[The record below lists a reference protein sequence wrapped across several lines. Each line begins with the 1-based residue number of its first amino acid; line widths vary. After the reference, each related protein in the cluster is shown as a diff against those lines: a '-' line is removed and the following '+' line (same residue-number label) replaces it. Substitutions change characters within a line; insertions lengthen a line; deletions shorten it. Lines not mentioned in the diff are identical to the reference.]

1 MFEKAKIR
9 FHDLKDAIKYEK
21 DSVND
26 IKKSVS
32 DIQESL
38 NGINSLVND
47 LQGQL
52 KKLDFKNKPHLER
65 INEAQ
70 TRITESLANFPKKQK

>member
-9 FHDLKDAIKYEK
+9 FHDLKNAVKGEK
-21 DSVND
+21 DAVNA

-32 DIQESL
+32 DIQDS
-38 NGINSLVND
+38 VND
-47 LQGQL
+47 INELASDLQVQL

-65 INEAQ
+65 IDEAQ
-70 TRITESLANFPKKQK
+70 TRITETLAAFPKNKK